1 MALLIKYDA
10 TVDVKD
16 RIDWTP
22 LFYSVLNGNEKV
34 VKLLM
39 NHEDE
44 VFSLDDKDAQGKTV
58 FHICAE
64 KGNSRPFDFAFTST
78 NLKRFRLFFSL
89 SIGSVSIGKL
99 LLSHGANASAVDE
112 LGQQPLH
119 RAAAFG
125 NLFPLRLY

>member
-1 MALLIKYDA
+1 MLIKYDA

-16 RIDWTP
+16 RIDWSP

-64 KGNSRPFDFAFTST
+64 KGNSRPLNLTFTLT
-78 NLKRFRLFFSL
+78 NLKRFRFSF

-99 LLSHGANASAVDE
+99 LLSHGANDSAVDE
-112 LGQQPLH
+112 LGQKPLH

-125 NLFPLRLY
+125 NLFLLRLY

>member
-1 MALLIKYDA
+1 M
-10 TVDVKD
+10 DVKD
-16 RIDWTP
+16 RIDWSP

-64 KGNSRPFDFAFTST
+64 KGNSRPLNLAFTLQT
-78 NLKRFRLFFSL
+78 
-89 SIGSVSIGKL
+89 
-99 LLSHGANASAVDE
+99 
-112 LGQQPLH
+112 
-119 RAAAFG
+119 
-125 NLFPLRLY
+125 

>member
-1 MALLIKYDA
+1 M
-10 TVDVKD
+10 DVKD
-16 RIDWTP
+16 RIDWSP

-64 KGNSRPFDFAFTST
+64 KGNSRPLNLAFTLT
-78 NLKRFRLFFSL
+78 KLKTISIFSL
-89 SIGSVSIGKL
+89 DRFSEYREASVISWCK
-99 LLSHGANASAVDE
+99 
-112 LGQQPLH
+112 
-119 RAAAFG
+119 
-125 NLFPLRLY
+125 